1 MAAERRGIVLAGFV
15 AFAGAMLMVIGL
27 VNVFQGFVALVADE
41 ELVLTPEK
49 LIVLDVTAWGWTLI
63 ISGILLAVAGGG
75 VLTATTWGRIAAI
88 VLVSLHAV
96 IQIAWFDA
104 YPVWAVMM
112 ITLDVIVLYSLT
124 ARWSDVRDRLG
135 GVGDAPWSGMEG
147 VEGAQL
153 TAAEERQVPP
163 VV

>member
-15 AFAGAMLMVIGL
+15 AFAGAMLMLIGL
-27 VNVFQGFVALVADE
+27 LNVFQGFVALVADE
-41 ELVLTPEK
+41 ELVLTPNN
-49 LIVLDVTAWGWTLI
+49 LVVLDVTAWGWTLI
-63 ISGILLAVAGGG
+63 IFGILLMAAGGG

-88 VLVSLHAV
+88 VLVCLHAV
-96 IQIAWFDA
+96 VQIAWIGA
-104 YPVWAVMM
+104 YPVWGVMM
-112 ITLDVIVLYSLT
+112 IALDVIVLYALT
-124 ARWSDVRDRLG
+124 ARWADVRDRLG
-135 GVGDAPWSGMEG
+135 GVGEAPWSGMEG